1 MVKVRRILFLGIKL
15 NAWVDVGDVDT
26 DICYIKP
33 HRLKHTFTL
42 LCCSFFSLLDKVY
55 PRCWLRLGGLPIVIV
70 VVVVASRC
78 LSPSTTR
85 SPWLAGGNKNTCK
98 LNEGTHELTSRVRV

>member
-1 MVKVRRILFLGIKL
+1 MRGWMLGTWIQTYVTVSRIHLHCCAPLFI
-15 NAWVDVGDVDT
+15 
-26 DICYIKP
+26 
-33 HRLKHTFTL
+33 
-42 LCCSFFSLLDKVY
+42 SLLDKVY
-55 PRCWLRLGGLPIVIV
+55 PRCWLRLGGLPVVIV

-85 SPWLAGGNKNTCK
+85 SPWLVGGNKNTCK